1 MILPYKDHV
10 PQVDD
15 SAFIA
20 DNATVEG
27 KVTIAKNASV
37 WFGAVLRG
45 DLQPIT
51 VGDNSNV
58 QDNAVLHNAHLGE
71 RVTVGHAA
79 VVDRCQVG
87 DDCLIGSGA
96 NLLRGAAV
104 GRGCLIAAGAVVTGD
119 MVIPP
124 DSLVMGVPARI
135 RGTVTDQHREL
146 IRSNWERYIQYSKEE
161 LPTIE

>member
-1 MILPYKDHV
+1 MILELKGKMPVIDPAARV
-10 PQVDD
+10 
-15 SAFIA
+15 AET
-20 DNATVEG
+20 ATLAGDVVLGAES
-27 KVTIAKNASV
+27 SV
-37 WFGAVLRG
+37 WYGAVLRG
-45 DLQPIT
+45 DQNGVR
-51 VGDNSNV
+51 VGAGSNV

-79 VVDRCQVG
+79 VVDRCRVG

>member
-1 MILPYKDHV
+1 MVFEIK
-10 PQVDD
+10 
-15 SAFIA
+15 
-20 DNATVEG
+20 G
-27 KVTIAKNASV
+27 KSPAVHPDARVAETAVLAGDVVLEAESSV
-37 WFGAVLRG
+37 WYGAVLRG
-45 DLQPIT
+45 DQNGVR
-51 VGDNSNV
+51 VGAGSNV